1 MAEPIYLDRVAIG
14 DVEVAPLSAT
24 LHTPD
29 VEHRACDLGM
39 AEGGWWVVMF
49 SGRLPERVNDRL
61 GRVGFKAWTASGRE
75 LVGTV
80 MVANRTDDD
89 YGTRLELIGVR
100 SMAPDLG

>member
-24 LHTPD
+24 LQ
-29 VEHRACDLGM
+29 
-39 AEGGWWVVMF
+39 
-49 SGRLPERVNDRL
+49 RVNDRL